1 MDFVDIAEEAENT
14 TIIKVIG
21 VGGGGSNAV
30 QNMIEASLKGVTL
43 IAANTDVQALRRST
57 ADYTIQLGGSVT
69 KGLGAGADP
78 TVGREAALESIESI
92 KECIGTAD
100 MVFVTAGMGGGTG
113 TGAAPII
120 AQAAREAGA
129 LTVGVVTKPFFFE
142 GRKRLEAAEKGIQEF
157 RQCVDSLITI
167 PNDRLISLAP
177 KRAPFRDMLKKADEV
192 LYYAV
197 KGISDLIT
205 LSGIINLDFHDVKR
219 IMGESGLAMMGTGV
233 ASGEARAREAAMRAI
248 TSPLLED
255 VSMDGARSVLYNI
268 TSGPDVTLDEVSE
281 AAAIIQEAAHPD
293 ATIIFG
299 AVFDENAGDE
309 LSITV
314 IATGIEPTANGFSG
328 SGANVTGFPRASNQ
342 ASQGTPSGQTNLAG
356 QTSQTSHTSQGAQAT
371 TPSHGTSQGIPVN
384 QGAQA
389 TGLHADG
396 VSPSLT
402 PMNPSTVSPMNPMME
417 TSAGN
422 MGNNAGQHYG
432 TTPAPAPQVTPMPE
446 RGPHAQVTPLY
457 GGGSFNH
464 QNTSPYGGMSIDD
477 LNVPTCLRTAGPVQN
492 MRNSQGHVPGGDDF
506 IFDEDEMELPTLVRR
521 QAD

>member
-1 MDFVDIAEEAENT
+1 MDFVNIAEEAENT

-43 IAANTDVQALRRST
+43 IAANTDVQALRCST
-57 ADYTIQLGGSVT
+57 AEFTIQLGGSKT

-78 TVGREAALESIESI
+78 TVGREAALESIEAI

-113 TGAAPII
+113 TGAAPIV

-142 GRKRLEAAEKGIQEF
+142 GRKRLEAAEKGIQEL

-177 KRAPFRDMLKKADEV
+177 KRAPFKDMLKKADEV
-192 LYYAV
+192 LYFAV

-233 ASGEARAREAAMRAI
+233 ASGESRAREAAMRAI

-255 VSMDGARSVLYNI
+255 VSMDGAHSVLYNI

-299 AVFDENAGDE
+299 AVFDENIGDE
-309 LSITV
+309 MSITV
-314 IATGIEPTANGFSG
+314 IATGIEPSANNFTGG
-328 SGANVTGFPRASNQ
+328 GANVTGFPRPASP
-342 ASQGTPSGQTNLAG
+342 STPS
-356 QTSQTSHTSQGAQAT
+356 TSTGSGAASGQGAQ
-371 TPSHGTSQGIPVN
+371 G
-384 QGAQA
+384 GAQDD
-389 TGLHADG
+389 HAQSKQSGQSGQDDPAQPHSER
-396 VSPSLT
+396 VSPVDKAAGHT
-402 PMNPSTVSPMNPMME
+402 GITSPTQPR
-417 TSAGN
+417 
-422 MGNNAGQHYG
+422 
-432 TTPAPAPQVTPMPE
+432 VTPMPE
-446 RGPHAQVTPLY
+446 RTQPTRPTYVDPLY
-457 GGGSFNH
+457 TNRNGGS
-464 QNTSPYGGMSIDD
+464 YGTVNVDD
-477 LNVPTCLRTAGPVQN
+477 LNVPTCLRNNATAQN
-492 MRNSQGHVPGGDDF
+492 GRNGQGHVPGGDEF
-506 IFDEDEMELPTLVRR
+506 IFDEEEIGVPAFVRR